1 MNELYRVMRIGARV
15 VCLVYFEWVLNGCK
29 MVLENLFIK
38 ILIDTNLLKF
48 LILFCILL
56 NFEYLKSLN
65 FC

>member
-38 ILIDTNLLKF
+38 ILIDTNLSTF
-48 LILFCILL
+48 FILFYK
-56 NFEYLKSLN
+56 F
-65 FC
+65 